1 MTDILQRFTAV
12 SDAFGQR
19 VSSVADSA
27 WGNPS
32 PCEGWAARDIVRHVV
47 EWMPAF
53 LETYADL
60 TIPAGPSVD
69 EDPVKAWTNLQAAVS
84 RALADPE
91 VATREFDSPPGR
103 MSLEQAIDMMFTG
116 DLLVHTWD
124 LARATGLDETLDAH
138 HVHRMFAGMEPY
150 DEMLRTSGHYGP
162 RVAVADDADEQTKFI
177 AFMGRNP

>member
-1 MTDILQRFTAV
+1 MPEALVTLAAPTAAEEIAASITMPDPV
-12 SDAFGQR
+12 
-19 VSSVADSA
+19 VAAIPEISF
-27 WGNPS
+27 
-32 PCEGWAARDIVRHVV
+32 EI
-47 EWMPAF
+47 PAMAPP
-53 LETYADL
+53 TVDL
-60 TIPAGPSVD
+60 TIPAGPSDD
-69 EDPVKAWTNLQAAVS
+69 EDPVKSWTNLQSAVS

-91 VATREFDSPPGR
+91 VATRAFDSPLGR